1 MSRKYT
7 EAQQEA
13 MVRLYLEGQM
23 PRAISR
29 AAADGIGDLSPFE
42 IPRKSV
48 EAVVKRGAAKVNR
61 RGPAPLD
68 SEDLTEKAQR
78 LKWRTLTA
86 LDRELDRIEL
96 AQDGG
101 REAAKRL
108 GMFGQ

>member
-1 MSRKYT
+1 
-7 EAQQEA
+7 